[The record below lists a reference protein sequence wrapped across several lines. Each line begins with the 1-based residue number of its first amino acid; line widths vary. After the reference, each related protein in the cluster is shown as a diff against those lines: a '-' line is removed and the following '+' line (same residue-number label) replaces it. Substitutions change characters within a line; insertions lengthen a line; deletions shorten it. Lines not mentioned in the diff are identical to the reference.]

1 MFRVVTHWLWPVIMA
16 FFMEYLLELIWQNI
30 YRQQCPI
37 SKCCG
42 SVVCGIGR
50 PLWSWSKV
58 NLGTA
63 NIECGD
69 IPFTLLLY
77 GWNLLLKITKY
88 FAEANWLT
96 EIIGFC
102 LRPVIGRFF
111 AFTSTWTWAMAS
123 IESIGRINGS
133 GYFVMGSIEGI
144 ADEFQLGIDDGPCW
158 PSKEK
163 ASYDIACY
171 CRLNYI
177 WIKIFTTKKQ
187 ERKVLLFRV
196 GICRDWRPQKFLAP
210 YFCRK
215 QRGILC
221 NLCNIYAISC
231 KFM

>member
-16 FFMEYLLELIWQNI
+16 FFIEYLLELIWQNI

-42 SVVCGIGR
+42 SVVCGKGR
-50 PLWSWSKV
+50 TLVELIKSKFRNNKSWMYSFS
-58 NLGTA
+58 L
-63 NIECGD
+63 
-69 IPFTLLLY
+69 PFY
-77 GWNLLLKITKY
+77 FRVKIDCWKY

-123 IESIGRINGS
+123 IESIGRINAS
-133 GYFVMGSIEGI
+133 GDLVMGSIEDI

-177 WIKIFTTKKQ
+177 WIKILTTKKQ
-187 ERKVLLFRV
+187 ER
-196 GICRDWRPQKFLAP
+196 
-210 YFCRK
+210 
-215 QRGILC
+215 
-221 NLCNIYAISC
+221 
-231 KFM
+231 

>member
-30 YRQQCPI
+30 FRQQCPI

-50 PLWSWSKV
+50 PWWSWSKV

-69 IPFTLLLY
+69 FPFTLLLY
-77 GWNLLLKITKY
+77 GWNWLLKITKY

-111 AFTSTWTWAMAS
+111 AFTSTWTQAMAS
-123 IESIGRINGS
+123 IESIGRINAS
-133 GYFVMGSIEGI
+133 GDFVMGSIEGI

-177 WIKIFTTKKQ
+177 WIKILTTKNRIEKYFCS
-187 ERKVLLFRV
+187 ELIFV
-196 GICRDWRPQKFLAP
+196 GIGGLRNSWRRIFFQKTTRNFYVIHVIFL
-210 YFCRK
+210 
-215 QRGILC
+215 
-221 NLCNIYAISC
+221 
-231 KFM
+231 